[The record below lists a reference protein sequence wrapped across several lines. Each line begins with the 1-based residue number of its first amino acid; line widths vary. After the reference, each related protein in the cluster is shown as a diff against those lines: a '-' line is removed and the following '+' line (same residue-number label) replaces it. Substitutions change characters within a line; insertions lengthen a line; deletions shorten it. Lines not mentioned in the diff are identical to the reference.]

1 MELIKSKLNKY
12 QIQEKNTSKLQ
23 SFQSYC
29 LEIIKEFGIDKTH
42 APIIFKY
49 AKKNLSYLQGK
60 VENLKETKNP
70 KERVNCGGLLIYLLT
85 KNK

>member
-1 MELIKSKLNKY
+1 MDLSGYKIKKGNASKT
-12 QIQEKNTSKLQ
+12 QA
-23 SFQSYC
+23 FQDAA
-29 LEIIKEFGIDKTH
+29 LKIISEFGIDKTH

-60 VENLKETKNP
+60 VENLRETKKP
-70 KERVNCGGLLIYLLT
+70 KERINCGGLLIYLLT

>member
-1 MELIKSKLNKY
+1 MDL
-12 QIQEKNTSKLQ
+12 KNYNPIREQNNSKLQ

-29 LEIIKEFGIDKTH
+29 LEVIKEFGIDKTH

-60 VENLKETKNP
+60 VENLKETKKP
-70 KERVNCGGLLIYLLT
+70 KERINCGGLLIYLLT

>member
-1 MELIKSKLNKY
+1 LELLKEKLNKY
-12 QIQEKNTSKLQ
+12 KLPEQNTSKLQ

-29 LEIIKEFGIDKTH
+29 LEVIKEFGIDKTH

-60 VENLKETKNP
+60 VENLKETKTP